1 MNKYDNLKLLV
12 KSFNFFLQINIF
24 GHRKTLIPIMKKL
37 LKNRI
42 SLYWTS
48 QFFIAFNAES

>member
-37 LKNRI
+37 LKKSNFAILNI
-42 SLYWTS
+42 SVFYRL
-48 QFFIAFNAES
+48 